1 MSKFQST
8 ISTVAALTTIFGAAV
23 GGWRIAEQQRE
34 YNNQKQVIDNLQ
46 EKIADKEQPVIV
58 TSPVQPVQQQVV
70 APAPAPVN
78 LPPQQAVVP
87 SPPPPPPPVE
97 SDQK

>member
-46 EKIADKEQPVIV
+46 EKIADKEQPVII
-58 TSPVQPVQQQVV
+58 THPVQPVQQQVTT
-70 APAPAPVN
+70 PAPVV
-78 LPPQQAVVP
+78 LPQPQSVVP
-87 SPPPPPPPVE
+87 SPPPPPPVE

>member
-58 TSPVQPVQQQVV
+58 TSPVQPVQPQVTT
-70 APAPAPVN
+70 PAPVV
-78 LPPQQAVVP
+78 LPQPQQEAVP
-87 SPPPPPPPVE
+87 SPPPPPPVE

>member
-58 TSPVQPVQQQVV
+58 TSPVQPVQQQVTTT
-70 APAPAPVN
+70 APVV
-78 LPPQQAVVP
+78 LPQPQQEAVP
-87 SPPPPPPPVE
+87 SPPPPPPVE